1 MEDDREE
8 GGQGQMETEKNQT
21 NAYRDSSTKQ
31 YLVYEITEEIDT
43 GKRID
48 RYLSEKLTDWSR
60 SSIQKYIRDGNVF
73 VNQKTVK
80 SGYKTCQ
87 GDIIELYIMPP
98 TEPDILPENIPLD
111 VLYEDND
118 IIVINKPKQMVVHP
132 APGHYSGT
140 LVNALLYHCK
150 DSLSGIN
157 GVIRPGIVHR
167 IDQDTTG
174 AIVACKNDYAHQKI
188 AEQLKEHSITR
199 TYHAI
204 VLHNFSKQQGTIEGD
219 IGRHPIDRKKMAMNV
234 KNGKPAITH
243 YRVLDDLNHHLNYIE
258 CHLETGRTHQIRVHM
273 AGIGHPVLGDT
284 IYGPAKLPSSI
295 CHWKLTG
302 QTLHAKTLG
311 FIHPTTNQYIEF
323 DAPLPQYFVKILTSL
338 HR

>member
-1 MEDDREE
+1 MEIKK
-8 GGQGQMETEKNQT
+8 QQIEKD
-21 NAYRDSSTKQ
+21 RDSSMEQISSEQ

-48 RYLSEKLTDWSR
+48 KYLAEKLTDWSR
-60 SSIQKYIRDGNVF
+60 SAIQKHIQDGNVT

-87 GDIIELYIMPP
+87 GDRIDLYMKPP

-111 VLYEDND
+111 VLYEDED

-140 LVNALLYHCK
+140 LVNALMYYCK

-174 AIVACKNDYAHQKI
+174 AIVACKNDYAHRKI

-204 VLHNFSKQQGTIEGD
+204 VLHNLSEQQGTIEGD

-243 YRVLDDLNHHLNYIE
+243 YRVLDDLNHKLNYIE

-284 IYGPAKLPSSI
+284 IYGPSKLPSSI
-295 CHWKLTG
+295 CRWNLTG

-323 DAPLPQYFVKILTSL
+323 DAPLPQYFVKILTDL
-338 HR
+338 RL

>member
-1 MEDDREE
+1 MTGRGKTD
-8 GGQGQMETEKNQT
+8 QMEAEKKQT
-21 NAYRDSSTKQ
+21 NVYRDSSTEQ
-31 YLVYEITEEIDT
+31 YLAYEITEEIDA

-48 RYLSEKLTDWSR
+48 KYLSEKLADWSR
-60 SSIQKYIRDGNVF
+60 SSIQKHIRDGNVY

-87 GDIIELYIMPP
+87 GDIIEFYIKPP
-98 TEPDILPENIPLD
+98 AEPDILPENIPLD
-111 VLYEDND
+111 ILYEDDD

-140 LVNALLYHCK
+140 LVNALMYHCK

-174 AIVACKNDYAHQKI
+174 AIVVCKNDYAHQKI

-204 VLHNFSKQQGTIEGD
+204 VLHNLSKRQGTIEGS

-243 YRVLDDLNHHLNYIE
+243 YQVLDDLNHNLNYIE

-284 IYGPAKLPSSI
+284 VYGPSKLPSSI

-323 DAPLPQYFVKILTSL
+323 DAPLPQYFVKILHDL
-338 HR
+338 QQ

>member
-1 MEDDREE
+1 MEIEKEQINEYQDCT
-8 GGQGQMETEKNQT
+8 MEHI
-21 NAYRDSSTKQ
+21 SSEQ
-31 YLVYEITEEIDT
+31 YLMYEIIEEIDT

-48 RYLSEKLTDWSR
+48 KYLSEKLTDWSR
-60 SSIQKYIRDGNVF
+60 SSIQKQIRDGNIT
-73 VNQKTVK
+73 VNQKAVK
-80 SGYKTCQ
+80 SGYKTCL
-87 GDIIELYIMPP
+87 GDVIQLYIPSP
-98 TEPDILPENIPLD
+98 TEIDILPENIPLD
-111 VLYEDND
+111 VLYEDED
-118 IIVINKPKQMVVHP
+118 IIVVNKPKQMVVHP

-140 LVNALLYHCK
+140 LVNALMYHCK

-157 GVIRPGIVHR
+157 GVVRPGIVHR

-174 AIVACKNDYAHQKI
+174 AIVACKNDYAHRKI

-204 VLHNFSKQQGTIEGD
+204 VLHNLTEQQGSIEGD
-219 IGRHPIDRKKMAMNV
+219 IGRHPVDRKKMAMNV
-234 KNGKPAITH
+234 KNGKPAVTH
-243 YRVLDDLNHHLNYIE
+243 YRVLDDLNHKLNYIE

-284 IYGPAKLPSSI
+284 IYGPSKLPSSI
-295 CHWKLTG
+295 CRWKLTG

-323 DAPLPQYFVKILTSL
+323 DAPLPQYFVKILSDL
-338 HR
+338 QQ